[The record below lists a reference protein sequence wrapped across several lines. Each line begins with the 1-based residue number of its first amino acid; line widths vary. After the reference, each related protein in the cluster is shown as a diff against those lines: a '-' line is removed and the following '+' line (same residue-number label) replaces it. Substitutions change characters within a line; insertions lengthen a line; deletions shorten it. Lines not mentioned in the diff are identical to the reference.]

1 LSLVLGRVTGDIDMV
16 EAYLEDHAVYA
27 VRGEDFPMIR
37 EMPGDRAAGLL
48 VRGLSDEDIARLVF
62 YEGGFDFDLDPRR
75 VKTPDG
81 AATLARVF
89 FPDADLWQPEGSWS
103 LDSWEREW
111 GASTLIAAGEV
122 MSYFGRIDTSEVLRS
137 FPAIR
142 MRACSRLAAAQRP
155 AGEWDVARDV
165 VEVGH
170 RRLGLS
176 FFGFEEM
183 YLRHRKHDGSMG
195 PVLRR
200 SALMTAQAA
209 VVLPYDPERD
219 VVLLVEQFR
228 PPVYM
233 AGDPN
238 PWVWE
243 PVAGL
248 VDPEESPE
256 EAARREARE
265 EAHLDLGRLERA
277 GGCYSSTGSSTEY
290 VHLFVGI
297 ADLDHTVSGVGAED
311 EEEDIRSAILSFD
324 ELMSRVDAQQV
335 NDLPL
340 LSLALW
346 LARHRTRLRNWL

>member
-1 LSLVLGRVTGDIDMV
+1 
-16 EAYLEDHAVYA
+16 
-27 VRGEDFPMIR
+27 MIR
-37 EMPGDRAAGLL
+37 SAPGERASGLL
-48 VRGLSDEDIARLVF
+48 VRGLSEEDIARLVF
-62 YEGGFDFDLDPRR
+62 YEGGFDFDLDPCP
-75 VKTPDG
+75 VKTKDG
-81 AATLARVF
+81 MVSFARVF
-89 FPDADLWQPEGSWS
+89 FPDPDLWQPAGPWS
-103 LDSWEREW
+103 LETWTREW
-111 GASTLIAAGEV
+111 GASTLIAADEV
-122 MSYFGRIDTSEVLRS
+122 MSYFGRIDPSEVLRS

-142 MRACSRLAAAQRP
+142 KRACSRLAAAERP
-155 AGEWDVARDV
+155 AADWDTERDV
-165 VEVGH
+165 VDIGH
-170 RRLGLS
+170 RRLALS

-183 YLRHRKHDGSMG
+183 DLRHRQHDGSMG

-209 VVLPYDPERD
+209 VVLPYDPGRD
-219 VVLLVEQFR
+219 SVLLVEQFR

-248 VDPEESPE
+248 VDPGESPE

-297 ADLDHTVSGVGAED
+297 ADLDHTVSGVGAEG
-311 EEEDIRSAILSFD
+311 EGEDIRSAILSFD
-324 ELMSRVDAQQV
+324 ELMSRVDTHQV

-346 LARHRTRLRNWL
+346 LARHRARLRNGV